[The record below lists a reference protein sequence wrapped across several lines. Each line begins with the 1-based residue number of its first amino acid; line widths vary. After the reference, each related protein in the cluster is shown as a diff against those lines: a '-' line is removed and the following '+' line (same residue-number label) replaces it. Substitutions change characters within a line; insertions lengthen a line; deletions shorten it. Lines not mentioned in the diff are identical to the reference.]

1 MNIQRLR
8 YFIRVAEH
16 RNFSKAAEDFY
27 IAQSAMSQQIQRLE
41 QELDATLFQRNAKE
55 TVLTKAGCIFLEDA
69 KKIVALYDEAL
80 IRLQKQKQQQRF
92 RLNISYLGLYERAIL
107 PDLLHVFS
115 EKHPNIELNLYGS
128 AGQRLELDLEQ
139 GRTDIAIGFP
149 YEFANKKKKYD
160 FCILDTDD
168 ISIALSINHPL
179 SNKDSL
185 HLDDLLQ
192 ETIYMVSRMDSP
204 KNFERLESDLD
215 SIHFHPKRIASVE
228 SFDALL
234 LMVESGAGAAFVPS
248 NVVKINSL
256 NLKLFPLK
264 NWGVHFEHL
273 VAAIFRKN
281 HNNPS
286 ITLFLNEAMTFF
298 SSRS

>member
-16 RNFSKAAEDFY
+16 QNFSKAAEDFF
-27 IAQSAMSQQIQRLE
+27 IAQPAMSQQIQRLE
-41 QELDATLFQRNAKE
+41 QELDTTLFLRNAKQ
-55 TVLTKAGCIFLEDA
+55 TVLTKTGCIFLEDA

-80 IRLQKQKQQQRF
+80 IRLQKHMQQQSF
-92 RLNISYLGLYERAIL
+92 RLNISYLGMYERAIL
-107 PDLLHVFS
+107 PELLHIFS
-115 EKHPNIELNLYGS
+115 EKYPNIELNLLYS
-128 AGQRLELDLEQ
+128 TGQKLEQDLEQ
-139 GRTDIAIGFP
+139 GRTDIAIGYP
-149 YEFANKKKKYD
+149 YEFLNRKRKYE
-160 FCILDTDD
+160 FRILDTDD
-168 ISIALSINHPL
+168 ISIALSSNHPL
-179 SNKDSL
+179 ANKTSL
-185 HLDDLLQ
+185 CLNDLLQ
-192 ETIYMVSRMDSP
+192 ETIYMVGKADSP
-204 KNFERLESDLD
+204 KNYERLERDLN
-215 SIHFHPKRIASVE
+215 SIDFHPKKINSVE

-248 NVVKINSL
+248 NVFKINSL